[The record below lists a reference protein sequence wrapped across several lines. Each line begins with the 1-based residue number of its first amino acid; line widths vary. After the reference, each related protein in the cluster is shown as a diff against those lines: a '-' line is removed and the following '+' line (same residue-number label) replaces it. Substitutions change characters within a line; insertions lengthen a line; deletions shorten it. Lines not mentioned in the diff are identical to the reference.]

1 MLDLAATASG
11 RSGIRLP
18 ILAPARCWLVGA
30 GAVAAVVP
38 GCVPTTCPL
47 PPYCGAL
54 DPLCWG
60 TCPPFCWLVLPH
72 GMASSRTIYP
82 CCSSP
87 GCSYN
92 AAFTFFDYSLAS
104 SIARPHLLDFVSSPQ
119 IHGPSV
125 AALPFSLSDR
135 EIHDNMLACL
145 ARNSAARARRA
156 ARWRPVIPTGSRL
169 PSCIKIVLL
178 VGGHVPQLCYAS
190 CFQGA

>member
-30 GAVAAVVP
+30 GAVVAVVP
-38 GCVPTTCPL
+38 GLVPTTCPL

-60 TCPPFCWLVLPH
+60 TCPPSLLVSAASRHGPQPH
-72 GMASSRTIYP
+72 HLT
-82 CCSSP
+82 CCSHP

-169 PSCIKIVLL
+169 PICLKIVLL
-178 VGGHVPQLCYAS
+178 VGGHVPQLCYAP

>member
-11 RSGIRLP
+11 RSGIRVP
-18 ILAPARCWLVGA
+18 ILAPARGWLVGA
-30 GAVAAVVP
+30 GAVVAVVP

-60 TCPPFCWLVLPH
+60 TCPPPLLVGAASRHDPQPH
-72 GMASSRTIYP
+72 HLT
-82 CCSSP
+82 CCSHP

-125 AALPFSLSDR
+125 AAPPFSLSGG
-135 EIHDNMLACL
+135 EIHDNMFACL
-145 ARNSAARARRA
+145 VRNSAARARRA
-156 ARWRPVIPTGSRL
+156 ARWRPIIPMGSRL
-169 PSCIKIVLL
+169 PSCLKIVLL
-178 VGGHVPQLCYAS
+178 VGGHVPQLCYAP